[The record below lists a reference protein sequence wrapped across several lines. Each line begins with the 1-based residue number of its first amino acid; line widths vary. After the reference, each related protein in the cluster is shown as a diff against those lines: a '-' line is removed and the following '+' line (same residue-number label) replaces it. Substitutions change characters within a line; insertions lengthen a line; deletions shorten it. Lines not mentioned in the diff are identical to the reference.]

1 MAQQLTPRIIS
12 IDILKVMAVLC
23 VLNSHMEICYGNY
36 SFLATGGAIGDALF
50 FFCSGF
56 MLFRGKSLRFDNF
69 IKRRISRIYPT
80 VFIVAIVGTLLFGKS
95 DNIVSIILYGGGW
108 FVSCIMIYYALI
120 WLVKAVF
127 FKYLNLI
134 WIATLAIVILWFYLW
149 FDHNGEISMYGNNY
163 FKWGFFFIFMLQGA
177 IMGLEPYK
185 YKFDNFVILK
195 LLCCILAWYSIFILN
210 KYIPFIASIQ
220 WISLIPLYG
229 ITYYTYVLCCA
240 PFWTKVYNHKIIGQL
255 IYIIGGLCLE
265 CYLIQYFIFTDKLN
279 CIFPFN
285 IPLIM
290 LYVLFISYII
300 NFLSTAFSQTFS
312 KEGYNW
318 SKCLLSKN

>member
-127 FKYLNLI
+127 F
-134 WIATLAIVILWFYLW
+134 
-149 FDHNGEISMYGNNY
+149 
-163 FKWGFFFIFMLQGA
+163 
-177 IMGLEPYK
+177 
-185 YKFDNFVILK
+185 
-195 LLCCILAWYSIFILN
+195 
-210 KYIPFIASIQ
+210 
-220 WISLIPLYG
+220 
-229 ITYYTYVLCCA
+229 
-240 PFWTKVYNHKIIGQL
+240 
-255 IYIIGGLCLE
+255 
-265 CYLIQYFIFTDKLN
+265 
-279 CIFPFN
+279 
-285 IPLIM
+285 
-290 LYVLFISYII
+290 
-300 NFLSTAFSQTFS
+300 
-312 KEGYNW
+312 
-318 SKCLLSKN
+318 